1 MENLRNT
8 WAPGTI
14 TEPKP
19 KKPETQELRERIF
32 DEALRPVTIDDLH
45 AADAAVAQART
56 DLQQAGINVQ
66 TARGALAAALTK
78 WNAGA
83 PAMTALEAARQ
94 FQAQSQAE
102 RARRAEAGLYRR
114 PATVSE
120 TAKAY
125 AGGGHG
131 VMRGG
136 GRSYAGRN
144 PFGSAQPLTKTQAM
158 EANARRIRAEK
169 AAAAAAGLP
178 EHE

>member
-8 WAPGTI
+8 WAPETVSAPVEPTI
-14 TEPKP
+14 HD
-19 KKPETQELRERIF
+19 LR
-32 DEALRPVTIDDLH
+32 
-45 AADAAVAQART
+45 AADAAVAQARA
-56 DLQQAGINVQ
+56 DLQQAGRNVQ
-66 TARGALAAALTK
+66 TARGELAKCLTA

-83 PAMTALEAARQ
+83 PAMTALEAARE

-102 RARRAEAGLYRR
+102 RRARAEAGLYRR
-114 PATVSE
+114 SATVSE

-144 PFGSAQPLTKTQAM
+144 PFGSERPLTRTQAQ
-158 EANARRIRAEK
+158 EQTALKIRAEK

-178 EHE
+178 DHE